1 MKVPEELEK
10 AQIPRQVHFAEAAKH
25 PQVGLEQGKQ
35 TLRSILVHLAAGIFL
50 LGVIDELVH
59 VALQSP
65 IAAGRVRAEPTA
77 GLHRDV
83 SRLLHRLDGE
93 ISGRVE
99 DDSALAAYPRDDR
112 RSIFIIMTPGRAHAS
127 CVDPGVGDPDV
138 FCHPA
143 WLGPS
148 GQRCDRVHLLPP
160 CLPTGG
166 RFHRRWQYCA
176 VTNTSDSSYGYGPLN
191 A

>member
-65 IAAGRVRAEPTA
+65 IAAGRVRIEPTA
-77 GLHRDV
+77 GLHRDG

-93 ISGRVE
+93 IAGRVE

-112 RSIFIIMTPGRAHAS
+112 RSIFIIMTPAGLTLHAS
-127 CVDPGVGDPDV
+127 TPGSATPV
-138 FCHPA
+138 FFA
-143 WLGPS
+143 TLLG
-148 GQRCDRVHLLPP
+148 L
-160 CLPTGG
+160 
-166 RFHRRWQYCA
+166 A
-176 VTNTSDSSYGYGPLN
+176 
-191 A
+191 